1 MDKKNEDF
9 ETAFTKLE
17 EILEKMNSGQTS
29 LDGAIV
35 LYEEADKLIH
45 LCQKRLNDAERKIE
59 LLTKKRNGELAT
71 DSENKPTSQEFEFAA
86 KS

>member
-1 MDKKNEDF
+1 MNKKEPDF
-9 ETAFTKLE
+9 ESAFARLE

-29 LDGAIV
+29 LDGAIQ

-45 LCQKRLNDAERKIE
+45 LCQQRLSDAERKIE
-59 LLTKKRNGELAT
+59 MLTKKRSGELAT
-71 DSENKPTSQEFEFAA
+71 DEENKPILQEFEFTS